1 MSASRLRPESVRQT
15 FAIAWRASASSQ
27 FDSCV
32 GTTIASSAKRTHRHG
47 DLFARTSGLYEA
59 PNVARGHGEIWL
71 TAPDGTNFAAP
82 ELIVHHIDEH
92 QYLPPNEFI
101 EAVQSGVPTPGVT

>member
-1 MSASRLRPESVRQT
+1 LPVCEADAPPRRPIREDIR
-15 FAIAWRASASSQ
+15 
-27 FDSCV
+27 
-32 GTTIASSAKRTHRHG
+32 
-47 DLFARTSGLYEA
+47 LYEA

-82 ELIVHHIDEH
+82 ELIVHRIDEH